1 MGAVQNIVNRGHL
14 VHKGG
19 THQPVFPFP
28 PLKEAKKRV
37 GVGYATGRYE
47 NRVSPLFA
55 YSRYIPYGI
64 RKLFFTHESLII
76 QPYYAES
83 TVNTKA
89 TIMNMG

>member
-1 MGAVQNIVNRGHL
+1 M
-14 VHKGG
+14 HKGD
-19 THQPVFPFP
+19 TLQPVIPFA
-28 PLKEAKKRV
+28 PLKEAEKRV

-64 RKLFFTHESLII
+64 RKLFFTHDSLII

-83 TVNTKA
+83 TVNAKT
-89 TIMNMG
+89 TVMNMR